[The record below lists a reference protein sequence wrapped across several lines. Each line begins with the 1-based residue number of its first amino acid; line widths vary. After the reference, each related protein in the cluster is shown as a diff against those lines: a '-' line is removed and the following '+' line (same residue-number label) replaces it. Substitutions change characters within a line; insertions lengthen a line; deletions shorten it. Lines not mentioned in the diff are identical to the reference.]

1 MKLSMN
7 KEELYAEYKK
17 GANQCDELRFNINKK
32 LAEFY
37 PFGSKN
43 DIRLLK
49 KQINT
54 IIDEHIRVSKENY
67 KLFKKYTDFLEKEE
81 EDKKKLTALREKK
94 KKRKLRHLERK
105 TLQKQIAILG
115 YKQRDIAKIFKI
127 TEGSVSGFLNG
138 KRNVTPIYKERFL
151 KIGINLNEIMK
162 DGEKQNEN
170 IKL

>member
-1 MKLSMN
+1 MN

-17 GANQCDELRFNINKK
+17 GSNQCDELRFNINKK

-37 PFGSKN
+37 PFGSKD

-54 IIDEHIRVSKENY
+54 IIDEHIRLSKENY
-67 KLFKKYTDFLEKEE
+67 KLFKKYTNLLKKEKD
-81 EDKKKLTALREKK
+81 DKIKLVASKEKRK
-94 KKRKLRHLERK
+94 QRKRRKLRHLERK

-127 TEGSVSGFLNG
+127 TEAGVSEFLNG

-151 KIGINLNEIMK
+151 KIGIDLNEIMK
-162 DGEKQNEN
+162 DGEK
-170 IKL
+170 

>member
-17 GANQCDELRFNINKK
+17 GSNQCDELRFNINKK

-54 IIDEHIRVSKENY
+54 IIDEHILLSKENY
-67 KLFKKYTDFLEKEE
+67 KLFKKYTSFLEKEKE
-81 EDKKKLTALREKK
+81 NKNKKIAALREKK
-94 KKRKLRHLERK
+94 KKRKLRYLERK

-151 KIGINLNEIMK
+151 KIGIDLNEIMK
-162 DGEKQNEN
+162 DGEK
-170 IKL
+170 